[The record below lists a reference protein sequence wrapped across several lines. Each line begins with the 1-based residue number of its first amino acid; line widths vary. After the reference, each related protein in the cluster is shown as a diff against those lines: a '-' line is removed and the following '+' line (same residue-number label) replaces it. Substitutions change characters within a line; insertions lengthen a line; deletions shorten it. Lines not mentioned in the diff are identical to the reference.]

1 MCLNVH
7 WVGMSGVW
15 WDQLALSRLWE
26 GKLGC
31 AAVQRLLNAAL
42 APWRCVAALQS
53 LFSRISLEH
62 FLGQTLVCF
71 CMTSSEL
78 FGLSGVISELV
89 YLPYCL
95 RDLPGGV
102 LCLVVVSQG

>member
-1 MCLNVH
+1 MSERALGGDERGV
-7 WVGMSGVW
+7 VGSAGPE
-15 WDQLALSRLWE
+15 QALGREIGL
-26 GKLGC
+26 C
-31 AAVQRLLNAAL
+31 C
-42 APWRCVAALQS
+42 CVAALQS